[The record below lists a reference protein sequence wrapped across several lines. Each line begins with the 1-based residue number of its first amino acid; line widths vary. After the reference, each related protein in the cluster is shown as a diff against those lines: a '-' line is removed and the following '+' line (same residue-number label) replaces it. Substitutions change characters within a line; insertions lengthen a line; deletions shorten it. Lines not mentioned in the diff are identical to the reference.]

1 MFFKTTILWT
11 DFLFLHVNHYFIYI
25 LLKVTGSVFTRKTYF
40 EFFTRKICVMNGLL
54 QERKFYR
61 KENRFICVSS
71 KKFLR
76 TSLLENTCE
85 RFPPQPPQVKTPGN
99 LKALETY
106 RNSFHTLASIGYIY
120 RTEVFGWRLKR
131 LKRFSLLSGLRTNRN
146 SVITKFVICNYSC
159 RLLSMGLGCSQIL
172 LDSWCLIQIQLTP

>member
-1 MFFKTTILWT
+1 MAFFKKE
-11 DFLFLHVNHYFIYI
+11 NFIEKS
-25 LLKVTGSVFTRKTYF
+25 LL
-40 EFFTRKICVMNGLL
+40 
-54 QERKFYR
+54 
-61 KENRFICVSS
+61 NRFICVSS

-120 RTEVFGWRLKR
+120 RQDRSLRVEIEKIKKIFVVVGVKD
-131 LKRFSLLSGLRTNRN
+131 KPEFSHHK
-146 SVITKFVICNYSC
+146 VCN
-159 RLLSMGLGCSQIL
+159 L
-172 LDSWCLIQIQLTP
+172 

>member
-1 MFFKTTILWT
+1 MAFFKKE
-11 DFLFLHVNHYFIYI
+11 NFIEKS
-25 LLKVTGSVFTRKTYF
+25 LL
-40 EFFTRKICVMNGLL
+40 
-54 QERKFYR
+54 
-61 KENRFICVSS
+61 NRFICVSS

-172 LDSWCLIQIQLTP
+172 LDS